1 MIIAV
6 SVLGLKTLALFVG
19 IFLYLRLRY
28 YYLLEVLD
36 IVYTL
41 FNCMACLVW
50 VFWVFTGRNCH
61 WKAHKFWWICQV

>member
-41 FNCMACLVW
+41 FNCMACLV
-50 VFWVFTGRNCH
+50 
-61 WKAHKFWWICQV
+61 